1 MHNNNVINPKE
12 VINLCSKDLQKETKN
27 MEPLDKYRDS
37 LDTVYDIMSGLD
49 KYSTVEVLFY
59 AAQMLSVLIDSP
71 DVAVYTVANA
81 DYARLFAATSQ
92 NARKLGNSIKY
103 TTMNEL
109 YDQLTDGHIYINES
123 GDTDLPLLAGAVY
136 SKDEMQ
142 IILMFWGIPDEE
154 LTSRL
159 ANRLTVIISLIQNAI
174 LRAKLSLSSFRRRHH
189 MEGTNVL
196 DEKSF
201 TALVKTFLEAK
212 EKGLTECTLLEIV
225 MGYEDYEQISLH
237 LACNIR
243 QSDYMG
249 IMEGGKLYILLSN
262 TAATNAEVVRVRL
275 HKLGYNSVLKETMI

>member
-1 MHNNNVINPKE
+1 
-12 VINLCSKDLQKETKN
+12 
-27 MEPLDKYRDS
+27 
-37 LDTVYDIMSGLD
+37 
-49 KYSTVEVLFY
+49 
-59 AAQMLSVLIDSP
+59 
-71 DVAVYTVANA
+71 
-81 DYARLFAATSQ
+81 
-92 NARKLGNSIKY
+92 
-103 TTMNEL
+103 MNEL
-109 YDQLTDGHIYINES
+109 YDQLTDGHIYINKS

-262 TAATNAEVVRVRL
+262 TDATNAEVVRVRL

>member
-1 MHNNNVINPKE
+1 M
-12 VINLCSKDLQKETKN
+12 CSKDLQKETKN

-109 YDQLTDGHIYINES
+109 YDQLTDGHIYINKS

-262 TAATNAEVVRVRL
+262 TDATNAEVVRVRL